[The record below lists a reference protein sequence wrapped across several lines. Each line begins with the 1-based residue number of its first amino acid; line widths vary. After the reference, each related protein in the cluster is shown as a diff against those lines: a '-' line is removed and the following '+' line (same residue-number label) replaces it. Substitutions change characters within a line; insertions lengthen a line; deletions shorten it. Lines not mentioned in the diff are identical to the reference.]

1 MPNVFIVRQFGEVLS
16 HVWGVFAGGRSAAEG
31 FTQCTGVVGLVATAQ
46 SEVVDPYG
54 HQLLRQLCD
63 LAARTTPVVKV
74 TRKCLLTYIIQ
85 SSSSPFLII
94 NSRPIGIIG
103 CW

>member
-16 HVWGVFAGGRSAAEG
+16 HVWGVFAGGRSAARG
-31 FTQCTGVVGLVATAQ
+31 FTQCAGVVCLVATAQ
-46 SEVVDPYG
+46 SKVVDPYG

-74 TRKCLLTYIIQ
+74 TRKCLLTCT
-85 SSSSPFLII
+85 SSSHLYHPFTNNTCYYSSKI
-94 NSRPIGIIG
+94 
-103 CW
+103 